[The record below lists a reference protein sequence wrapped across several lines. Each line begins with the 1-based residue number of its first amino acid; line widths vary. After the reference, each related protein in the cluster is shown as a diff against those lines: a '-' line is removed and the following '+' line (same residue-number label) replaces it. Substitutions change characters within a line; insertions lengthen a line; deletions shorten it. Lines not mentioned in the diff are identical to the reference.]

1 MHYYMMNIS
10 SIKQSDEEHIKNVY
24 PFRYSRAL
32 KYKDHSDYLRCLGA
46 YLLLEKA
53 LGEFDEKKI
62 TLSKTGKP
70 FLEGYPFFNYSHS
83 GDFVVLVVDK
93 IHEVG
98 IDIQVFDEKHSRKF
112 IKEWTKKEA
121 ISKLTGEG
129 IRPHQK
135 LALIYKGKRIHVY
148 HKKVTLKYVVSIATI

>member
-1 MHYYMMNIS
+1 MHYYMMNVS
-10 SIKQSDEEHIKNVY
+10 SIKKTDEEHIKKVY
-24 PFRYSRAL
+24 PLRYQRAL
-32 KYKDHSDYLRCLGA
+32 KYKDHSDYLTCLGA

-70 FLEGYPFFNYSHS
+70 SLEGYPFFNYSHS

-98 IDIQVFDEKHSRKF
+98 IDIQIFDKKHPRKF

-129 IRPHQK
+129 IKPHSELPK
-135 LALIYKGKRIHVY
+135 IYKNKKIKVFTKRI
-148 HKKVTLKYVVSIATI
+148 TLKYVVSVAYI

>member
-1 MHYYMMNIS
+1 MPYYMMNIS

-24 PFRYSRAL
+24 PLRYSRAL

-70 FLEGYPFFNYSHS
+70 SLEGYPFFNYSHS
-83 GDFVVLVVDK
+83 GDFVVLIVDK

-98 IDIQVFDEKHSRKF
+98 IDIQIFDKKHSRKF
-112 IKEWTKKEA
+112 IKEWTRKEA
-121 ISKLTGEG
+121 ILKLTGEG
-129 IRPHQK
+129 VTPHK
-135 LALIYKGKRIHVY
+135 ETPKFYKNKKIKVFTKRR
-148 HKKVTLKYVVSIATI
+148 TSKYIVSIAYI